1 MIIGIVNGG
10 LGLQLGDAPNRY
22 IIAYSVV
29 AGVMSLLYVAS
40 ITLGWTVFRRSR
52 EQPKDAHSS

>member
-10 LGLQLGDAPNRY
+10 LGLQLGNAPTRY

-29 AGVMSLLYVAS
+29 AGVMSFIYVAS
-40 ITLGWTVFRRSR
+40 ITLGWTVLRRSR
-52 EQPKDAHSS
+52 QQPKDASSS